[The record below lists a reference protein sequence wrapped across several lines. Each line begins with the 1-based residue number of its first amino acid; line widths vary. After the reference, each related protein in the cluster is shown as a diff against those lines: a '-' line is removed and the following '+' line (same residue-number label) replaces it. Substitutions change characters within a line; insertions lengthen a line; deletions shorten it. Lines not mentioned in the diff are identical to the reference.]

1 MYSAKMNVTEEQL
14 ARKHRSEAILRA
26 EGIPFIAHLP
36 AIESAREVTRRSAGE
51 VAERLQ
57 ALEIVAVKAEG
68 LEQEIVADIVSER
81 GLSSLFSPRERAF
94 IDDPQPNKQDCIQ
107 FVWRYEAAWV
117 LLWALNMSDAPLG
130 LPREICNVPFLVKTV
145 TDRPN
150 LAARGL
156 RPVAELLDEA
166 DLIYRCHWATRQA
179 RLKQRD
185 VPAGLDPGVTTERH
199 YALNWLIGD
208 GDEAWDDVNTNT

>member
-1 MYSAKMNVTEEQL
+1 MNVTKEQL

-26 EGIPFIAHLP
+26 EGIPFIVHLP
-36 AIESAREVTRRSAGE
+36 AIQSAGEVTRRSAAE
-51 VAERLQ
+51 VAGRLQ
-57 ALEIVAVKAEG
+57 ALTIVAVKAEG
-68 LEQEIVADIVSER
+68 LEQEVIANIVAER
-81 GLSSLFSPRERAF
+81 ELSSLFSPRERAF

-130 LPREICNVPFLVKTV
+130 LPRELCDVPFLAETV
-145 TDRPN
+145 RDKPD

-166 DLIYRCHWATRQA
+166 DLIFRCHWATRQA
-179 RLKQRD
+179 WLTGRD
-185 VPAGLDPGVTTERH
+185 APAGLDPGVTMERH

-208 GDEAWDDVNTNT
+208 GDEAWDDVDTST